1 MQIFYA
7 GDNGKVVEENIHLD
21 VQKEMRLNQEKYKEV
36 VLESCV

>member
-1 MQIFYA
+1 M
-7 GDNGKVVEENIHLD
+7 VVKENIHPFLVGYWN